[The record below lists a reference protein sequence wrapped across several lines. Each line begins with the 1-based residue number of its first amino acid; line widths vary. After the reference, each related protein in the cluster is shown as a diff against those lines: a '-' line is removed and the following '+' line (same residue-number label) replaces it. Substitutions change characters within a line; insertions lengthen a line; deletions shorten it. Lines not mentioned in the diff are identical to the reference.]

1 MIATVNGAAGT
12 IIVKRG
18 GGVLR
23 SITGVSAGTSYTFK
37 CQDGPDPAGNAQTLI
52 GAAAIPVVA
61 GQQWVDPQ
69 APVSFRDGLQ
79 FVVTGTPGEFVVQYD

>member
-18 GGVLR
+18 GGVIK
-23 SITGVSAGTSYTFK
+23 SIKGVSAGTSYTFK
-37 CQDGPDPAGNAQTLI
+37 AQDGPDPAGNAQTLI

-61 GQQWVDPQ
+61 GTEYADPMN
-69 APVSFRDGLQ
+69 PIPFRDGLQ
-79 FVVTGTPGEFVVQYD
+79 FVVTGTPGEFVVHYE

>member
-1 MIATVNGAAGT
+1 MIATINGAAGT

-18 GGVLR
+18 GGQLK

-37 CQDGPDPAGNAQTLI
+37 AQDGPDPSGNAQALI
-52 GAAAIPVVA
+52 GVAAIPVVA

-69 APVSFRDGLQ
+69 QPVSFRDGLQ
-79 FVVTGTPGEFVVQYD
+79 FVVTGTPGEIVVQYD